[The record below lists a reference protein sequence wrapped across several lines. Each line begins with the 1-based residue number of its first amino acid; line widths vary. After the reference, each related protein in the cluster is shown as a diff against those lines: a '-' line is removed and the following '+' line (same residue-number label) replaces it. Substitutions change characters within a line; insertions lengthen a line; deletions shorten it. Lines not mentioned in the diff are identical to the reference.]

1 MKVTSA
7 IANKMIKKYQK
18 EIDMLDSAIRQNA
31 VFDAAINENI
41 EDARPD
47 FDFEKTYNE
56 IRNLEEK
63 VVELKHHLN
72 IFNTETE
79 IEIDGKKFTIDKLLV
94 YVAQLNKNLFK
105 IGSYV
110 ECPVKKRLAN
120 NGNLIEY
127 RYINFSHDF
136 VKNEHERLSELVNKI
151 LVELDTVNSTVLFEI
166 PDNLS

>member
-56 IRNLEEK
+56 IRGLEEK
-63 VVELKHHLN
+63 VVELKHYLN

>member
-47 FDFEKTYNE
+47 FDFEKTYLE
-56 IRNLEEK
+56 ICNLENK

-72 IFNTETE
+72 VFNTKTE

-127 RYINFSHDF
+127 RHMNFSRDF
-136 VKNEHERLSELVNKI
+136 VKNEHERLSELVNEI
-151 LVELDTVNSTVLFEI
+151 LVKLDTVNSTVEFEI

>member
-56 IRNLEEK
+56 IRGLEEK
-63 VVELKHHLN
+63 IVELKHCLN